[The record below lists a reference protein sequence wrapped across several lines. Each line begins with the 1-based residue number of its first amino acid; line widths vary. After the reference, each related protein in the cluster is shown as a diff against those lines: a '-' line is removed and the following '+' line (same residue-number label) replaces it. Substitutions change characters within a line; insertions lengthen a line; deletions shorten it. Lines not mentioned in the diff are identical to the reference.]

1 MKFTFGIIT
10 SPGTDG
16 FIQQIVDTICEEN
29 ILDYEIIIIGGNTAY
44 DAGELKIIPFDE
56 SQKRMWITK
65 KKNLITQNA
74 KYENIVYMHDYIT
87 LMPGWYEGFVKYGN
101 EFQVCMTPILNA
113 DNSRFRDWTLW
124 FDDPNP
130 DRQRLLPYDV
140 TDLSKFMYIS
150 GAYWVAKKTLMEE
163 FPLDETL
170 SWGESE
176 DIKWSKQVREKY
188 PFKINTNSCVK
199 LLKMKD
205 PVFTNATSQTI
216 QKLKNEII

>member
-16 FIQQIVDTICEEN
+16 FIQQIVDSICDEN
-29 ILDYEIIIIGGNTAY
+29 IPNYEIIIIGGNIAY
-44 DAGELKIIPFDE
+44 ETDELKVIPFDE
-56 SQKRMWITK
+56 TKKRMWITK
-65 KKNLITQNA
+65 KKNLITKNA
-74 KYENIVYMHDYIT
+74 KYDNIVYMHDYIT

-101 EFQVCMTPILNA
+101 DFQVCMTPILNA

-163 FPLDETL
+163 FPLDEEL

-176 DIKWSKQVREKY
+176 DIKWSKQVREKH
-188 PFKINTNSCVK
+188 PFKINTK
-199 LLKMKD
+199 LC
-205 PVFTNATSQTI
+205 
-216 QKLKNEII
+216 QKL